1 MGRKRKSA
9 DLGLPPRVYLK
20 HGAFYYVHPGSGKW
34 ERIGTDINEAKRR
47 GNLYNDP
54 AGEYGTVAYWLGMF
68 LADCQKRIGLPKLRR
83 GIAQRTYDDY
93 EGAITPLTAFFG
105 KMQPPQVQGYHVAQY
120 LDAGAQADRAVR
132 ANREKACLSAAFSWM
147 MRKPETGV
155 KVNPCFGIARNPE
168 QKRDRYVDH
177 DEYTLIYGRASK
189 AEQILMELIYRTLQ
203 RPEDIITWTTA
214 NVVNKREADGTVQ
227 RVIRNRQAK
236 TGQIVDIRIT
246 PEMEAILAK
255 AAPADALL
263 GPGLH
268 LVRTRNGDPYTY
280 DGISAMLRRRIYKAV
295 KEGELT
301 EPFGF
306 YDLKG
311 KGATDMW
318 LANVPLTEIQVLC
331 GHESVRTTEIYVKSR
346 WRGTVSPNKTALP
359 AV

>member
-1 MGRKRKSA
+1 MGRKRKSG
-9 DLGLPPRVYLK
+9 DLGLPPRVYLR
-20 HGAFYYVHPGSGKW
+20 HGAFYYVHPGTGKW
-34 ERIGTDINEAKRR
+34 ERIGTDIVEAKRR

-68 LADCQKRIGLPKLRR
+68 IVSCKARIGLPKSRR

-93 EGAITPLTAFFG
+93 ENDAKPLAAFFG
-105 KMQPPQVQGYHVAQY
+105 KMLPHQVEGYHVAQY
-120 LDAGAQADRAVR
+120 LDAGAVADRAVR

-155 KVNPCFGIARNPE
+155 KANPCFGIARNPE
-168 QKRDRYVDH
+168 QKRERYVDH
-177 DEYTLIYGRASK
+177 DEYVLIYRQASK
-189 AEQILMELIYRTLQ
+189 PERILMDLIYRTLQ
-203 RPEDIITWTTA
+203 RPEDIITWTVA
-214 NVVNKREADGTVQ
+214 NVVNKREADGSVQ

-236 TGQIVDIRIT
+236 TGQVVDIRVT
-246 PEMEAILAK
+246 PEIDAILAS
-255 AAPADALL
+255 AAPADAAL
-263 GPGLH
+263 GPGLP
-268 LVRTRNGDPYTY
+268 LVRTRKGGPYTY

-295 KEGELT
+295 EDGTLA

-318 LANVPLTEIQVLC
+318 LAHVPVTQIQVLC
-331 GHESVRTTEIYVKSR
+331 GHESVRTTEIYVKAR